1 MLNLTAGV
9 RHDSHSCQVCHI
21 PLSDI
26 SYNAVKQSGTSTLW
40 ARSHK
45 LYIQMTDNVKCT
57 LLIVDDE
64 PDIAHQ
70 LKHVLD
76 REGIQALLAHDIDQA
91 RAVIGNN
98 KVDVV
103 LTDIG
108 NEEWSGFDLLSH
120 VTDTDESIK
129 VIMMTE
135 GDSYEIVK
143 RALKEKAYDFLNKP
157 LVDVDSVI
165 ASVQRAFESSRLIR
179 ENNELIEQLHA
190 SHDKVSA
197 ANKRL
202 LQLNK
207 QLRKL
212 AITDGLTQLY
222 NRRFIDDWIQ
232 NYAYS
237 KTNPDANYSVILL
250 DIDYFKSINDSL
262 GHDGGD
268 KVLKHLAR
276 ILSDSS
282 REEDLVGRYGGEE
295 FIVVMPG
302 TDETESINAAER
314 IRSLIEH
321 AVITVSS
328 GTARTTASFGVSTN
342 LTAVSTPVA
351 FQMTTAEA
359 FFSGRALIAQADKA
373 LYAAKDKG
381 RNQTIHYNQ
390 LPASESVDSF
400 PRGGL
405 SPF

>member
-1 MLNLTAGV
+1 
-9 RHDSHSCQVCHI
+9 
-21 PLSDI
+21 
-26 SYNAVKQSGTSTLW
+26 
-40 ARSHK
+40 
-45 LYIQMTDNVKCT
+45 MTDDVKCT
-57 LLIVDDE
+57 LLIVDDD

-70 LKHVLD
+70 LKHVLEHD
-76 REGIQALLAHDIDQA
+76 EIQALLAHNINEA
-91 RAVIGNN
+91 LAVIGDN

-108 NEEWSGFDLLSH
+108 TEEWSGFDLLSQI
-120 VTDTDESIK
+120 TDTDESIK

-135 GDSYEIVK
+135 GDCYEVVK
-143 RALKEKAYDFLNKP
+143 RALKENAYDFLNKP
-157 LVDVDSVI
+157 FVEVDSVI

-179 ENNELIEQLHA
+179 ENNKLIEQLHT
-190 SHDKVSA
+190 SHYKVTA

-222 NRRFIDDWIQ
+222 NRRYIDDWIQ
-232 NYAYS
+232 NYAYC

-268 KVLKHLAR
+268 KVLKHLAK
-276 ILSDSS
+276 ILNDSS
-282 REEDLVGRYGGEE
+282 RDEDLVGRYGGEE

-302 TDETESINAAER
+302 TDEAESINAAER

-321 AVITVSS
+321 AIITVSS
-328 GTARTTASFGVSTN
+328 GTAKTTASFGVSTN

-351 FQMTTAEA
+351 LPMTTAEA

-373 LYAAKDKG
+373 LYAAKDNG

-390 LPASESVDSF
+390 LPTSESVESF
-400 PRGGL
+400 PSSGL